1 MPKQKL
7 HLEISPCLLWEYD
20 LATFDFD
27 QSKEIVIERV
37 IQRGNLKDWQI
48 AFAIYGKD
56 ALLHTAQYSK
66 QLSERDR
73 NFTKI
78 LVDSPLINSKG

>member
-1 MPKQKL
+1 L
-7 HLEISPCLLWEYD
+7 ILIN
-20 LATFDFD
+20 
-27 QSKEIVIERV
+27 QSKEVLIERI

-48 AFAIYGKD
+48 AFEMYGKD
-56 ALLHTAQYSK
+56 ALLHTAQYGK